1 MTTYLKNYLDAP
13 FSIQQ
18 TCDPCFFFSYF
29 FFFFFRLRSLAYRVI
44 SVDFL
49 WKWKTGH
56 NCAWWKCFPVE
67 FLLFSRTFPLNSDKI
82 LIHAIKTV
90 SHRTCFLVK
99 CFKISKNATRVF
111 VLVKSEL
118 YKITVYSCA
127 VLTATECQ
135 CTLAYRACRVGK
147 EYRRLQTSRPALFS
161 SGTRNH

>member
-1 MTTYLKNYLDAP
+1 MTTYLKNYLDPP

-29 FFFFFRLRSLAYRVI
+29 FFFSLTETFGIQGDFGGFFV
-44 SVDFL
+44 
-49 WKWKTGH
+49 KWKTGH
-56 NCAWWKCFPVE
+56 NCAQWKCFPVE

-90 SHRTCFLVK
+90 SHRTFFLVK

-118 YKITVYSCA
+118 YKITVSSCA

-135 CTLAYRACRVGK
+135 CTLAHRARRVGK
-147 EYRRLQTSRPALFS
+147 EYRRIQTSRPALFS